1 MQSRFAIMR
10 IKFVETSFVIGV
22 TSVIEIM
29 FFVVFD
35 KTKLLENVTLLHF

>member
-1 MQSRFAIMR
+1 MQSRFAIMK

-29 FFVVFD
+29 CFVVFD
-35 KTKLLENVTLLHF
+35 ETKPLENVTLLHF